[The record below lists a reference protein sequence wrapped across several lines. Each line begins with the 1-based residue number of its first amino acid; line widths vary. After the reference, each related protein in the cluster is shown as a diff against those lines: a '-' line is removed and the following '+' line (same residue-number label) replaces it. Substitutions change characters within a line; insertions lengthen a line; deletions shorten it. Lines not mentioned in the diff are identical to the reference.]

1 MNCVQFERGLPDYLE
16 GTHTSEH
23 QSHLSSCSNC
33 SGLLADLNYISSQAS
48 SIQALDE
55 PSPRV
60 WNQLEADL
68 RREGLI
74 RQPAVGGRVFAD
86 IFSRWRNAWLIPVAA
101 ALIVVAGIK
110 LYHPTKAGDNAP
122 IAKQNAPAK
131 PAARKPAAMAVSDE
145 DRDILSR
152 VASRPP
158 AQQASY
164 RADLD
169 SANSFIRDAEASVKS
184 DPNDVYLQQMLV
196 DAYQQ
201 KQMLYDLA
209 VDRSLGEQ

>member
-23 QSHLSSCSNC
+23 QTHLSSCPSC
-33 SGLLADLNYISSQAS
+33 SGLLADLNFISSEAAS
-48 SIQALDE
+48 LQTLDE

-60 WNQLEADL
+60 WTQLEANL

-74 RQPAVGGRVFAD
+74 RQPAIARPAFTD

-101 ALIVVAGIK
+101 ALIVAAGIK

-122 IAKQNAPAK
+122 IAKQTVPAK
-131 PAARKPAAMAVSDE
+131 PAARKPAAIAVSDE

-184 DPNDVYLQQMLV
+184 DPNDVYMQQMLV

>member
-16 GTHTSEH
+16 GGHTSEH
-23 QSHLSSCSNC
+23 QAHLNSCSSC
-33 SGLLADLNYISSQAS
+33 SGLLADLNFISSQAS
-48 SIQALDE
+48 SLQALEE

-60 WNQLEADL
+60 WNQLEATL

-74 RQPAVGGRVFAD
+74 RPPIVAHSPLVDF
-86 IFSRWRNAWLIPVAA
+86 FSRWRPYCLKTIAA
-101 ALIVVAGIK
+101 ALIIAAGIK
-110 LYHPTKAGDNAP
+110 LYHPPKAGDNAP
-122 IAKQNAPAK
+122 IAKQTAPPK
-131 PAARKPAAMAVSDE
+131 PAAHTPAVVSNE
-145 DRDILSR
+145 DREILSR

-169 SANSFIRDAEASVKS
+169 AANSFIRDVEASVKS